1 MNLLKIKHLSI
12 YFKNDEQPDFCAV
25 NDLNLNVEQ
34 GEILGIVGE
43 SGSGKSVTALS
54 ILGLLPA
61 SKAILSKD
69 SSIVFN
75 NQELI
80 GLKSKDFQQIRGNKI
95 SYIFQEPMS
104 SLNPLHKIGKQIAE
118 SLELHNV

>member
-61 SKAILSKD
+61 SKAILSKEGIIKEFTD
-69 SSIVFN
+69 KKVAAKKN
-75 NQELI
+75 
-80 GLKSKDFQQIRGNKI
+80 SK
-95 SYIFQEPMS
+95 
-104 SLNPLHKIGKQIAE
+104 
-118 SLELHNV
+118 